1 MTLVAIWSFVPPSGA
16 WRYPHPMRAVI
27 VSSQP
32 LCRDA
37 LAAIARD
44 DLAAAEVVTAADLP
58 DVERNLKPDLI
69 LLDLPGDVDPAR
81 WIARGAQIAAGYR
94 ILVVPKRDLA
104 LARLAHAHGYK
115 ALLPKSSERP
125 LMAAAVRLVLAGG
138 EYFPC
143 FEELAATPEAP
154 PETGVERLSNR
165 QREVL
170 AEIELGRTNKE
181 IAKKL
186 GISIATVKLHVQ
198 AILAATGARNRTEAV
213 SRLKLA
219 G

>member
-1 MTLVAIWSFVPPSGA
+1 
-16 WRYPHPMRAVI
+16 MRAVI

-37 LAAIARD
+37 LAAVARE
-44 DLAAAEVVTAADLP
+44 DLGAEVVTAADLP
-58 DVERNLKPDLI
+58 GVERDHKPDLI
-69 LLDLPGDVDPAR
+69 LLDLPSGVDPAR
-81 WIARGAQIAAGYR
+81 WIARGAQIAAGHR
-94 ILVVPKRDLA
+94 VLVVSQRDLA
-104 LARLAHAHGYK
+104 LARLAHGHGYR

-125 LMAAAVRLVLAGG
+125 LMAAALRLVLAGG

-143 FEELAATPEAP
+143 FEELEAGSEP
-154 PETGVERLSNR
+154 PAETGAERLSNR

-170 AEIELGRTNKE
+170 AQIELGRTNKE
-181 IAKKL
+181 IAKQL

>member
-1 MTLVAIWSFVPPSGA
+1 
-16 WRYPHPMRAVI
+16 MRAVI

-37 LAAIARD
+37 LAAIARE
-44 DLAAAEVVTAADLP
+44 DLGAAEVATVADLP
-58 DVERNLKPDLI
+58 GVERDRKLDLA
-69 LLDLPGDVDPAR
+69 LLDLPSEADPAR
-81 WIARGAQIAAGYR
+81 WIARGAQIAAGHR
-94 ILVVPKRDLA
+94 VLVVPQRDLA

-125 LMAAAVRLVLAGG
+125 LMAAALRLVLAGG

-143 FEELAATPEAP
+143 FEELAATSEPP

-213 SRLKLA
+213 SRLKVA

>member
-1 MTLVAIWSFVPPSGA
+1 
-16 WRYPHPMRAVI
+16 MRAVI

-37 LAAIARD
+37 LAAVVRD
-44 DLAAAEVVTAADLP
+44 DLGAAEVVATGDLAE
-58 DVERNLKPDLI
+58 VGRELEPDL
-69 LLDLPGDVDPAR
+69 LVLDLPMDAHARR
-81 WIARGAQIAAGYR
+81 WIARGAQIPAGCR
-94 ILVVPKRDLA
+94 VLVVPQRDLS
-104 LARLAHAHGYK
+104 LARIAHAQGYK

-125 LMAAAVRLVLAGG
+125 LMAAALRLALAGG

-143 FEELAATPEAP
+143 FEELVCGSAPDLELEAGP
-154 PETGVERLSNR
+154 ARLSPR

-170 AEIELGRTNKE
+170 AELERGLTNKE
-181 IAKKL
+181 IAKQL

-213 SRLKLA
+213 SRLKPA

>member
-1 MTLVAIWSFVPPSGA
+1 
-16 WRYPHPMRAVI
+16 MRVVI

-37 LAAIARD
+37 LAAVVRD
-44 DLAAAEVVTAADLP
+44 DLGAAEVVVVADLAQ
-58 DVERNLKPDLI
+58 VGRELEPDLL
-69 LLDLPGDVDPAR
+69 LLDLPSEAQAGR
-81 WIARGAQIAAGYR
+81 WIARGAQIAAGCHV
-94 ILVVPKRDLA
+94 LVVPQRDLA
-104 LARLAHAHGYK
+104 LARLAHAQGYK

-125 LMAAAVRLVLAGG
+125 LMAAALRLVLAGG

-143 FEELAATPEAP
+143 FEELVAGSTPD
-154 PETGVERLSNR
+154 PEPGSARLSNR

-170 AEIELGRTNKE
+170 AELGQGLTNKE
-181 IAKKL
+181 IAKQL

-213 SRLKLA
+213 SRLNQA
-219 G
+219 D

>member
-1 MTLVAIWSFVPPSGA
+1 
-16 WRYPHPMRAVI
+16 MRAVI

-37 LAAIARD
+37 LAAVARD
-44 DLAAAEVVTAADLP
+44 DLGAAEVMAAADLAQ
-58 DVERNLKPDLI
+58 VGREFEPDL
-69 LLDLPGDVDPAR
+69 LVLDLPAEAHARR
-81 WIARGAQIAAGYR
+81 WIARGAQIPAGCHV
-94 ILVVPKRDLA
+94 LVVPQRDLA
-104 LARLAHAHGYK
+104 LARMAHAQGYK

-125 LMAAAVRLVLAGG
+125 LMAAALRLVLAGG

-143 FEELAATPEAP
+143 FEELVGGPTPDLNLEPGPA
-154 PETGVERLSNR
+154 RLSNR

-170 AEIELGRTNKE
+170 AELEQGLTNKE
-181 IAKKL
+181 IAKQL

>member
-1 MTLVAIWSFVPPSGA
+1 
-16 WRYPHPMRAVI
+16 MRAVI

-37 LAAIARD
+37 LAAVVRD
-44 DLAAAEVVTAADLP
+44 DLGAAEVVTAVDLAQ
-58 DVERNLKPDLI
+58 VGRELEPDLL
-69 LLDLPGDVDPAR
+69 LLDLPSEAQAGR
-81 WIARGAQIAAGYR
+81 WIARGAQIAAAR
-94 ILVVPKRDLA
+94 HVLVVPQRDLA
-104 LARLAHAHGYK
+104 LARLAHAQGYK

-125 LMAAAVRLVLAGG
+125 LMAAALRLVLAGG

-143 FEELAATPEAP
+143 FEELVAGSTPDQEPGSA
-154 PETGVERLSNR
+154 RLSNR

-170 AEIELGRTNKE
+170 AELGQGLTNKE
-181 IAKKL
+181 IAKQL

-213 SRLKLA
+213 SRLRQA
-219 G
+219 D

>member
-1 MTLVAIWSFVPPSGA
+1 
-16 WRYPHPMRAVI
+16 MRAVI

-37 LAAIARD
+37 LAAIARED
-44 DLAAAEVVTAADLP
+44 LGAVEVATVTDLPGVERDRKLDLA
-58 DVERNLKPDLI
+58 
-69 LLDLPGDVDPAR
+69 LLDLPSGVDPAR
-81 WIARGAQIAAGYR
+81 WIARGAQIAAGHR
-94 ILVVPKRDLA
+94 VLVVPHRDLA

-125 LMAAAVRLVLAGG
+125 LMAAALRLVLAGG

-143 FEELAATPEAP
+143 FEELAARPEPP
-154 PETGVERLSNR
+154 PETGVERLSPR

-213 SRLKLA
+213 SRLKVA